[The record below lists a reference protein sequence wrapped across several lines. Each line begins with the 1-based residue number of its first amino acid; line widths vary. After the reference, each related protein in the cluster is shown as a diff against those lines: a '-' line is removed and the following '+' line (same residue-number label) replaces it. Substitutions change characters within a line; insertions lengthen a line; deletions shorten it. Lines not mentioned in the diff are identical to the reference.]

1 MRRDLKVCPGHLAK
15 RLGHRDSR
23 TNMSKERDHEVTEG
37 YQKQGAATPLG
48 LEGWEG
54 TPSGGRWD
62 QRVCLAGGSWRCRG
76 GAAPGLSCRW
86 RQRDR
91 KPGIFVASCPPR
103 VPSLPRGWRARR
115 PDEEPGGDQK
125 REPRITAREA
135 GMEEACS
142 KHWLLLPGLG

>member
-54 TPSGGRWD
+54 TPSGGG
-62 QRVCLAGGSWRCRG
+62 VG
-76 GAAPGLSCRW
+76 P
-86 RQRDR
+86 
-91 KPGIFVASCPPR
+91 
-103 VPSLPRGWRARR
+103 
-115 PDEEPGGDQK
+115 
-125 REPRITAREA
+125 
-135 GMEEACS
+135 AC
-142 KHWLLLPGLG
+142 LPGRKELGLQMRSSPWPELPLKAEG